1 MKNTLPALSIL
12 FLAVLVFSSCSN
24 VRNLSIEKRHYGKGY
39 YVHANGKRTPAND
52 DAKTDEVAAIKQ
64 TVAVETAIASE
75 ATPTAAVNNEA
86 APVTTSAP
94 VQKPAVA
101 ANIPTPE
108 VVAEPMRTVT
118 KNTKAEQTKAVR
130 TASKKA
136 KSATADDVSMIL
148 IIILCFLLPPLA
160 VYLSEGL
167 TTNFWIDLI
176 LTLLFFLPGIIFAL
190 IVCLS

>member
-1 MKNTLPALSIL
+1 MKKTLPALSIL
-12 FLAVLVFSSCSN
+12 FLAILVFSSCSN
-24 VRNLSIEKRHYGKGY
+24 LRNLSIEKRHYGKGY
-39 YVHANGKRTPAND
+39 YVHTNGKRVMTN
-52 DAKTDEVAAIKQ
+52 DAKAEEVAAINQ
-64 TVAVETAIASE
+64 SEVTETVIAPV
-75 ATPTAAVNNEA
+75 ATTVNSNIEA

-101 ANIPTPE
+101 ENNAVPK
-108 VVAEPMRTVT
+108 VVAEPVRTVT
-118 KNTKAEQTKAVR
+118 KNTKAEQTKVVR
-130 TASKKA
+130 AASKKA
-136 KSATADDVSMIL
+136 KSTAADDVSLIL

-160 VYLSEGL
+160 VFLSEGI